1 MCDFFSP
8 NPRLF
13 LLLFFNS
20 LLQYWAVNL
29 KQSQKQS
36 KQKLKKRNGVCHFRL
51 VVGDQESFIH
61 LLNTC
66 FSVCG
71 L

>member
-1 MCDFFSP
+1 MYDFFSP

-36 KQKLKKRNGVCHFRL
+36 KQKLKKKKWCV
-51 VVGDQESFIH
+51 SFQTCSGGSRELYTPTEH
-61 LLNTC
+61 LL
-66 FSVCG
+66 
-71 L
+71 